1 MELSDGMKK
10 GDLAEIR
17 FPVSLEELPGMK
29 ERQGKQVMIVTAHHF
44 SDGRASGWWEVL
56 LDGKVVEVFNGH
68 LVLLEER

>member
-1 MELSDGMKK
+1 MELSDGMKT
-10 GDLAEIR
+10 GDLAEVR
-17 FPVSLEELPGMK
+17 FPFSLEELPGMK

-68 LVLLEER
+68 LKPVEG